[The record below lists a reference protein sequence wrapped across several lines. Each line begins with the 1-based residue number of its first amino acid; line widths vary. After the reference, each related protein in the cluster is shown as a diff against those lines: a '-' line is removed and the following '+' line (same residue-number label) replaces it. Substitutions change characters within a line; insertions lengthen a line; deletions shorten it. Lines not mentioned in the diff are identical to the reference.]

1 MMLAAVLISLLQD
14 VLEVVQHKCLSP
26 KGLSFQS
33 LLMNIYGTE
42 SRKNSVYSNSLDPC
56 GLELTEKTG
65 QTLHYNFTF
74 YISIRI
80 SDLHRM

>member
-56 GLELTEKTG
+56 GLELTEKT
-65 QTLHYNFTF
+65 
-74 YISIRI
+74 R
-80 SDLHRM
+80 

>member
-65 QTLHYNFTF
+65 
-74 YISIRI
+74 
-80 SDLHRM
+80 